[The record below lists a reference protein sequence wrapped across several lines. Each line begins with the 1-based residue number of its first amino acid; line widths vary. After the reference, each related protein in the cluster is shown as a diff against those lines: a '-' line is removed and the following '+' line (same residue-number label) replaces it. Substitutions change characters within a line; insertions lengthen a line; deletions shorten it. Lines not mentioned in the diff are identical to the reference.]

1 LGDNA
6 RGVLRLMPASA
17 ADTKSYADISP
28 EELDRGDILR
38 LVHAKNSYGPKAPPI
53 WLRRLNDGLLEQITC
68 TMLEPSAPFR
78 RRIKSLVA
86 SKTSRLPYVSPIPG
100 FFSGCRR

>member
-68 TMLEPSAPFR
+68 TMLEPSATYAVQLLGPMMDR
-78 RRIKSLVA
+78 
-86 SKTSRLPYVSPIPG
+86 TH
-100 FFSGCRR
+100 